1 MKLATKHAATA
12 GILFGIGLY
21 HFQKAVMITMADD
34 ICRQSM
40 VVFQS
45 QSTGKETVF
54 KKVTK
59 AVELMEDIEEDSDE
73 HGDA

>member
-1 MKLATKHAATA
+1 MKLSTKHAVTA

-21 HFQKAVMITMADD
+21 HFQKAVLVTMADD

-40 VVFQS
+40 LVFQS

-54 KKVTK
+54 KKVTT
-59 AVELMEDIEEDSDE
+59 ATELVGEDSDE